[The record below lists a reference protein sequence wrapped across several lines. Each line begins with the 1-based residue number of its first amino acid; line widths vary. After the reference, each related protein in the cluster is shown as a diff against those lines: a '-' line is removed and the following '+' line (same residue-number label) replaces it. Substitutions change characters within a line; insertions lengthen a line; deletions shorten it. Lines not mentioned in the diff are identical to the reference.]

1 MRALLKSLRHRAF
14 AVVVLG
20 AAAGTAFVILDAR
33 PGASSQETQWE
44 TAQVRRATIEASVSA
59 LGRLQP
65 RDYVDV
71 GAQASGQLLRL
82 HVREGDRVTEGQL
95 LAEIDPTLQEA
106 QVEAGEAEIARL
118 KAQLIDLE
126 ARARFADDRARRQAR
141 LARNQITS
149 IEENDRAA
157 MESAAATA
165 QVEMARAQIRQL
177 SATLRSNEA
186 QLRYTKIYAPMAG
199 TVVSVEARQGQTLVA
214 TYQTPQLLRIADLS
228 VMTVWTQVAEADVP
242 RLKAGMPVWF
252 STLGHPEQRWESTV
266 RQILP
271 GPAQAAATG
280 GSTQSGTGTGTGGGG
295 IGNGVVLY
303 TALFDVPNPDGELRP
318 QMSAQTFFVTA
329 RAVDALVV
337 PASALEPDE
346 GTQDRQRV
354 RVMGP
359 EGIVSRSVRVGVR
372 TRFEVQVLEGLSE
385 GERVIT
391 GERPQ
396 EERSAIRFTQ

>member
-1 MRALLKSLRHRAF
+1 MLSIRIGRRGGLLLALA
-14 AVVVLG
+14 AALG
-20 AAAGTAFVILDAR
+20 AGAFVLDAR
-33 PGASSQETQWE
+33 PGANSEE
-44 TAQVRRATIEASVSA
+44 PRFDTAVVRRGSIEESVSA

-82 HVREGDRVTEGQL
+82 HVHEGDRVAEGQL

-126 ARARFADDRARRQAR
+126 ARARFANDRAQRQAR
-141 LARNQITS
+141 LARNQFTS
-149 IEENDRAA
+149 TEENDRAA
-157 MESAAATA
+157 MESAAAA
-165 QVEMARAQIRQL
+165 QLEMTRAQIRQL
-177 SATLRSNEA
+177 AATLRSNEA

-214 TYQTPQLLRIADLS
+214 TYQTPQVLRIADLS

-252 STLGHPEQRWESTV
+252 STLGHPDQRWESTV
-266 RQILP
+266 RQVLP
-271 GPAQAAATG
+271 GPAQAAGSG
-280 GSTQSGTGTGTGGGG
+280 GTPPAAGSA

-329 RAVDALVV
+329 RAENALIV
-337 PASALEPDE
+337 PVGALEPVE
-346 GTQDRQRV
+346 GTRDRYTV
-354 RVMGP
+354 RVIGP
-359 EGIVSRSVRVGVR
+359 EGIAGRTVRIGVR
-372 TRFEVQVLEGLSE
+372 TRFEAEVLEGLAE

-391 GERPQ
+391 GERAQ

>member
-1 MRALLKSLRHRAF
+1 MGVPFGPLARRAALLCAGG
-14 AVVVLG
+14 AMI
-20 AAAGTAFVILDAR
+20 AAAILLIDAR
-33 PGASSQETQWE
+33 PGATSGEPRYE
-44 TAQVRRATIEASVSA
+44 TAAVRRATIEESVSA

-71 GAQASGQLLRL
+71 GAQASGQLLHL
-82 HVREGDRVTEGQL
+82 HVREGDVVAQGQL

-126 ARARFADDRARRQAR
+126 ARARFANDRAQRQAR
-141 LARNQITS
+141 LARNQFTS
-149 IEENDRAA
+149 TEENDRAA

-165 QVEMARAQIRQL
+165 QLEMTRAQIRQVA
-177 SATLRSNEA
+177 ATLRSNEA

-252 STLGHPEQRWESTV
+252 STLGHPDQRWDSAV

-271 GPAQAAATG
+271 GPAQAASSG
-280 GSTQSGTGTGTGGGG
+280 GTPPAAGNA

-329 RAVDALVV
+329 RAENALIV
-337 PASALEPDE
+337 PVAALEPLE
-346 GTQDRQRV
+346 GTRDRYTV
-354 RVMGP
+354 RVIGP
-359 EGIVSRSVRVGVR
+359 AGIVGRTVRIGVR
-372 TRFEVQVLEGLSE
+372 TRFEAEVLEGLAE

-391 GERPQ
+391 GERAQ

>member
-1 MRALLKSLRHRAF
+1 MGVLSTRIDRRGGLLLALVA
-14 AVVVLG
+14 ALG
-20 AAAGTAFVILDAR
+20 AGVFVLDAR
-33 PGASSQETQWE
+33 PGANSEE
-44 TAQVRRATIEASVSA
+44 PRFDTAVVRRGSIEESVSA

-82 HVREGDRVTEGQL
+82 HVHEGDRVAEGQL

-126 ARARFADDRARRQAR
+126 ARARFANDRAQRQAR
-141 LARNQITS
+141 LARNQFTS
-149 IEENDRAA
+149 TEENDRAA
-157 MESAAATA
+157 MESAAAAA
-165 QVEMARAQIRQL
+165 QLEMTRAQIRQL
-177 SATLRSNEA
+177 AATLRSNEA

-214 TYQTPQLLRIADLS
+214 TYQTPQVLRIADLS

-242 RLKAGMPVWF
+242 RLKVGMPVWF
-252 STLGHPEQRWESTV
+252 STLGHPDKRWESAV

-271 GPAQAAATG
+271 GPAQAAGSG
-280 GSTQSGTGTGTGGGG
+280 GTPPSAGSA

-329 RAVDALVV
+329 RAENALIV
-337 PASALEPDE
+337 PVAALKPVE
-346 GTQDRQRV
+346 GARDRATV
-354 RVMGP
+354 RVIGP
-359 EGIVSRSVRVGVR
+359 EGIVGRAVRIGVR
-372 TRFEVQVLEGLSE
+372 TRFEAEVLEGLAE

-391 GERPQ
+391 GERAQ

>member
-1 MRALLKSLRHRAF
+1 MGVFSTRIARRGGLLLALGVA
-14 AVVVLG
+14 LG
-20 AAAGTAFVILDAR
+20 AAAFILDAR
-33 PGASSQETQWE
+33 PGANSEE
-44 TAQVRRATIEASVSA
+44 PRFDTAVVRRGSIEESVSA

-82 HVREGDRVTEGQL
+82 HVHEGDRVAEGQL

-126 ARARFADDRARRQAR
+126 ARARFANDRAQRQAR
-141 LARNQITS
+141 LARNQFTS
-149 IEENDRAA
+149 TEENDRAA
-157 MESAAATA
+157 MESAAAAA
-165 QVEMARAQIRQL
+165 QLEMTRAQIRQL
-177 SATLRSNEA
+177 TATLRSNEA

-214 TYQTPQLLRIADLS
+214 TYQTPQVLRIADLS

-252 STLGHPEQRWESTV
+252 STLGHPDQRWESTV

-271 GPAQAAATG
+271 GPAQAA
-280 GSTQSGTGTGTGGGG
+280 GSGAPPPAAGSA

-329 RAVDALVV
+329 RAENALIV
-337 PASALEPDE
+337 PVAALEPVE
-346 GTQDRQRV
+346 GARDRSTV
-354 RVMGP
+354 RVIGP
-359 EGIVSRSVRVGVR
+359 GGIAVRTVRIGVR
-372 TRFEVQVLEGLSE
+372 TRFEAEVLEGLAE

-391 GERPQ
+391 GERAQ